1 MDRLTEYYKLFG
13 ALPQMADE
21 VGAENAAKRL
31 AGQVAGMADSSAL
44 EERVGAIRKKHD
56 LAQQDARTAFW
67 ILQAYYWDN
76 FVRRRPIFGRI
87 ARFLASI
94 MGLKYPKP
102 VHVTEDEVIVESPW
116 GVDCPIV
123 RGFDG
128 DLEKARP
135 LCQACFRHE
144 VIIEPDQIALLHI
157 ASPTLR
163 LELRE
168 FRESPGQNCTYALV
182 SGPPQA

>member
-1 MDRLTEYYKLFG
+1 MDRLMEYYKLFG
-13 ALPQMADE
+13 ALPQVAEE
-21 VGAENAAKRL
+21 VGAESAAQRL
-31 AGQVAGMADSSAL
+31 AEQVADMADSSVL
-44 EERVGAIRKKHD
+44 EERVRAIRKKHG

-67 ILQAYYWDN
+67 ILQVYYWDN
-76 FVRRRPIFGRI
+76 FVRRRPLFGRI

-94 MGLKYPKP
+94 MNLKYPKP
-102 VHVTEDEVIVESPW
+102 VQVAPDEVVIESPW
-116 GVDCPIV
+116 GAGCPIV

-135 LCQACFRHE
+135 LCEACFQYK
-144 VIIEPDQIALLHI
+144 VIIEPDQIALLQV

-182 SGPPQA
+182 SEPPQA